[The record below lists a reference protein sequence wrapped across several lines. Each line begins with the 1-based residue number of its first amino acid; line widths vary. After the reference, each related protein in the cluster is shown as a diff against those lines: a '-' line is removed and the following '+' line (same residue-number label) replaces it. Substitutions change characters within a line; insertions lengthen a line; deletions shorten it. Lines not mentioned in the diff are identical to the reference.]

1 MKRLIIL
8 VILVLTAGQIVAQY
22 DVNSLYIRIQNG
34 ESREVAR
41 ELNPLLKDSLFRD
54 PLVLTLLGDSWRN
67 QFEYSQALQAYKRV
81 LQIDSSN
88 LRAMESASDMYS
100 MLGETGSSKQLLV
113 KLSKIDTSNIRF
125 LNKLAQTM
133 QSQQDTREAVNIY
146 KRLMR
151 LGGSGYNTVK
161 SLADCYWLLG
171 KRDSAEVYY
180 KVADIVNGKSV
191 ATKLNLSQI
200 AYINKDLSSARIYAL
215 RGVELD
221 STYLPLRKQ
230 LGMVHYRLE
239 EYNSALNNF
248 NYLIFKGDSTAA
260 TLKYAGACNF
270 FLGNFGE
277 SVPLLK
283 SVLERD
289 SSDTEAMFYLGSS
302 LSHKGD
308 SQEAINVF
316 NEIMDLIQPDPVLLY
331 KLYNQLGIAYSAL
344 EKLQLSY
351 DSFAEAY
358 RLNPGDNKLI
368 FQMAMVRGGFK
379 DKGSLTEAKSL
390 LEKYLESIAGKGSNL
405 SAEEVILRE
414 RAKMYIERISEELF
428 MNE

>member
-1 MKRLIIL
+1 MNFP
-8 VILVLTAGQIVAQY
+8 T

-34 ESREVAR
+34 ESRDVAR

-113 KLSKIDTSNIRF
+113 KLSKIDTTNIRI

-133 QSQQDTREAVNIY
+133 QSQQDTREAVNLY

-151 LGGSGYNTVK
+151 LGGSGYNTLK

-180 KVADIVNGKSV
+180 KVADFVNGKSV

-200 AYINKDLSSARIYAL
+200 AYINKDLSSARIYSL

-283 SVLERD
+283 SVLE
-289 SSDTEAMFYLGSS
+289 
-302 LSHKGD
+302 
-308 SQEAINVF
+308 
-316 NEIMDLIQPDPVLLY
+316 
-331 KLYNQLGIAYSAL
+331 
-344 EKLQLSY
+344 
-351 DSFAEAY
+351 
-358 RLNPGDNKLI
+358 
-368 FQMAMVRGGFK
+368 
-379 DKGSLTEAKSL
+379 
-390 LEKYLESIAGKGSNL
+390 
-405 SAEEVILRE
+405 
-414 RAKMYIERISEELF
+414 
-428 MNE
+428 